1 MTNHKAPTIGPVE
14 CEVGPGPVHQ
24 LRGVVGVEGGV
35 VEPAHRLHRHGEPAV
50 EEQARLVPE
59 CQGGARVEGR
69 LVDQVQGQV
78 VLGEA
83 GFPAYPVGHV
93 EHCHVYREQSIC
105 NVSVLPFLTIHV
117 DFNSAYVVVI
127 CNRKSV

>member
-1 MTNHKAPTIGPVE
+1 M
-14 CEVGPGPVHQ
+14 
-24 LRGVVGVEGGV
+24 
-35 VEPAHRLHRHGEPAV
+35 VEPTHRLHRHREAAV

-83 GFPAYPVGHV
+83 GFPARPVGHV
-93 EHCHVYREQSIC
+93 EHCHVYREQIIC
-105 NVSVLPFLTIHV
+105 NVSVIRFLTIYTYI
-117 DFNSAYVVVI
+117 S
-127 CNRKSV
+127 